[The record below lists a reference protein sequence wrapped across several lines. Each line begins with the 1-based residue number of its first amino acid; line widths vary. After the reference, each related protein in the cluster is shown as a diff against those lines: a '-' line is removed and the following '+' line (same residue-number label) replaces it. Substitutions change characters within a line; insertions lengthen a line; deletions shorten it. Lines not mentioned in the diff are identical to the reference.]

1 MAERI
6 NLVPGSEDGVRAAAA
21 VVFSR
26 PHGRED
32 CEEEQAHRVGVGA
45 VLCEERTG
53 KQYAFRTAVRKAYK
67 TCMQSVPRNQ
77 GRVVNGENGLPGA
90 IKRDT
95 QFTAYGILTRKL
107 ILRPE
112 PYA

>member
-32 CEEEQAHRVGVGA
+32 CEEEQAHRRRRDVQDA
-45 VLCEERTG
+45 D
-53 KQYAFRTAVRKAYK
+53 ADVRRAYK
-67 TCMQSVPRNQ
+67 LCTSYVQVM
-77 GRVVNGENGLPGA
+77 
-90 IKRDT
+90 
-95 QFTAYGILTRKL
+95 
-107 ILRPE
+107 
-112 PYA
+112 